1 MVALVVAEE
10 PPLPQE
16 LALPIVRRS
25 QAVARSGG
33 DKLRDKNRLPQTFV
47 LISFERSRLGPPQIL
62 AWCLVTFTSVSAV
75 CAHRCLPS
83 RFVEQTR
90 SQKLWN
96 DADIVL
102 WEISRV
108 QRFASPIVLVPEA
121 ARCWTLVPHLQPH
134 LLQFPG
140 QRLSRPRGFKFPKI
154 FCTDV
159 ADGSL
164 RVLATKRSYCKVA
177 GVPAPTVLP
186 ARAPVLTPTNE
197 PAIGDDVAS
206 GSDEDVASVAAG
218 ALSGSCEV
226 EDVALQFEGEK
237 SVSANAGAKLHRF
250 GEVAL
255 IEAWRLR
262 QLIVPSASLAKV
274 CGLASRL
281 VLPEA
286 EARSVQRDLDSGT
299 TVLPSKEALRVF
311 SFKLDILLIYW
322 ERVHASRSNSL
333 RYQQADSSPIHG
345 LSFFCVA

>member
-1 MVALVVAEE
+1 
-10 PPLPQE
+10 LPQE

-62 AWCLVTFTSVSAV
+62 AWCLVTFHKCVRRRRSSVSPKSLCGAK
-75 CAHRCLPS
+75 ALA
-83 RFVEQTR
+83 
-90 SQKLWN
+90 KKKMWN

-102 WEISRV
+102 WETSRV

-140 QRLSRPRGFKFPKI
+140 QRLPRLRGFKFPKI

-164 RVLATKRSYCKVA
+164 RILATKRSYCKVA
-177 GVPAPTVLP
+177 GVPARTVLP

-322 ERVHASRSNSL
+322 ERAHASRSNSF
-333 RYQQADSSPIHG
+333 RYLQADSSPIHG
-345 LSFFCVA
+345 WNFFGVA